1 MEITTLHT
9 LSFKEILNYIEE
21 HYQSNPSAFKNGELQ
36 NSEDENQGSAKTLF
50 FAQLN
55 NLSKEDTLKLFAEHY
70 QSVLEDLN
78 GTSHQNIRNFMNY
91 GWEGVVFEKDV
102 LKAK

>member
-36 NSEDENQGSAKTLF
+36 ISEDENQGSAKPYSLP
-50 FAQLN
+50 N
-55 NLSKEDTLKLFAEHY
+55 
-70 QSVLEDLN
+70 
-78 GTSHQNIRNFMNY
+78 
-91 GWEGVVFEKDV
+91 
-102 LKAK
+102 

>member
-21 HYQSNPSAFKNGELQ
+21 HYQSNLSAFKNGELQ

-78 GTSHQNIRNFMNY
+78 GTSHQNIRNFMKH
-91 GWEGVVFEKDV
+91 GWDGVVFENEV